1 MPKITPFLWYDR
13 QAEEAANFYVSIFPN
28 SKITAVSRYS
38 EEGANAS
45 GMPKG
50 SVMVISFELDGQRF
64 SALNGGPHFK
74 LTEAIS
80 FMVDCETQAE
90 VDYYWNKL
98 SEGGQP
104 HRCGWLKDKFGLSWQ
119 IVPTALSK
127 LMSDPAKA
135 PRVMKAL
142 LQMDKL
148 DIAKLE
154 AAAR

>member
-127 LMSDPAKA
+127 LMSDSAKA